1 MRAVETF
8 DSLAQLP
15 RSEAGCYL
23 SEGKRKAM
31 QGRQAGSTVEA
42 DLTGISEL
50 SGLGRD

>member
-23 SEGKRKAM
+23 SEGKGKA
-31 QGRQAGSTVEA
+31 RQAGSTVEA